1 MKKLT
6 FLFAAMLGCFIM
18 NAQQFVSTEPSNKNV
33 IIEEF
38 TGRNCGYCP
47 DGHAIANQICAN
59 NPGRV
64 WAVNIHTGGFS
75 PTSYPNLNTN
85 PGNVYNAGFAV
96 SSYPAGCVN
105 RSQSTAVGRN
115 QWTSITNTQL
125 SQQAPVNVGGRAV
138 VNNDTREVSITV
150 ELYYTANSSES
161 TNYLTIFM
169 IQDSIM
175 GSQSGGSTFNP
186 GQVVN
191 GQYCHMH
198 VLRDVLTS
206 TWGDEVSPTTM
217 GTLITKT
224 YNYTV
229 PQSIGNP
236 NGVDVDMNN
245 INFIAFVTEKLQGPA
260 TRPVLN
266 VVELDKVYGSSE
278 PINPVVSGMEQVMNA
293 SCSQMKTFNFNLLNA
308 GLETL
313 TSVEFEI
320 NVNDVTIDEKWEGSL
335 ATNEQTP
342 LTFDME
348 VPFGTNNG
356 TIKITKANEEDYD
369 YSTNFVSICDEWIE
383 YPTTAATANVKVY
396 INQDQY
402 GEQTTWTLI
411 NSAGEVVASGGPY
424 SHLAGQGATQQHVE
438 SIKDLPTNEC
448 YKFTIFDSQDNG
460 ICCNYGDGWYKIK
473 VDGVTIVGEGQDNGN
488 FGGSASHQFSIFVS
502 DGVESNLESNI
513 NIYPNPAN
521 ELLFIEGENISFVQ
535 VYNALGQMVASTT
548 NSSDKMVVNVAS
560 LEQGVYVVRVV
571 SVDGSVSTKK
581 VSIAR

>member
-1 MKKLT
+1 MKKLIL
-6 FLFAAMLGCFIM
+6 LFAAMLGCFFV

-47 DGHAIANQICAN
+47 DGHAIANQICDN

-85 PGNVYNAGFAV
+85 AGNVYNAGFSV
-96 SSYPAGCVN
+96 TSYPAGCVN
-105 RSQSTAVGRN
+105 RSLATSVSRN
-115 QWTSITNTQL
+115 QWTSITNSQL
-125 SQQAPVNVGGRAV
+125 AQATPVNVDGRAV
-138 VNNDTREVSITV
+138 INKDTREVSITV
-150 ELYYTANSSES
+150 ELYYTDNSAES
-161 TNYLTIFM
+161 TNFLTIFM

-175 GSQSGGSTFNP
+175 GSQSGGSVYNP
-186 GQVVN
+186 AQVIN
-191 GQYCHMH
+191 GSYCHMH
-198 VLRDVLTS
+198 VLRDVLTA

-229 PQSIGNP
+229 PQSIGAP
-236 NGVDVDMNN
+236 NGVEVDMNN
-245 INFIAFVTEKLQGPA
+245 INFIAFVTEKVQGPA

-266 VVELDKVYGSSE
+266 VMELDKTYGSNE

-293 SCSQMKTFNFNLLNA
+293 SCTQVKTFNFDLLNA
-308 GLETL
+308 GTETL
-313 TSVEFEI
+313 TSVDFEI
-320 NVNDVTIDEKWEGSL
+320 SLGDVTINEKWEGSL
-335 ATNEQTP
+335 ASNEQTP
-342 LTFDME
+342 LTFDIE
-348 VPFGTNNG
+348 VPFGTSNG
-356 TIKITKANEEDYD
+356 TVKILKANEIDYE

-383 YPTTAATANVKVY
+383 CPTTESTANVKVY

-411 NSAGEVVASGGPY
+411 NSVGDVVASGGPY
-424 SHLAGQGATQQHVE
+424 AHLTGQGATQQHVE

-448 YKFTIFDSQDNG
+448 YKFTIYDAQNNG
-460 ICCNYGDGWYKIK
+460 ICCNYGEGWYKIK

-488 FGGSASHQFSIFVS
+488 FGASASHHFSILVS
-502 DGVESNLESNI
+502 DGVESNVESNI

-521 ELLFIEGENISFVQ
+521 ELIFIEGENISFVQ
-535 VYNALGQMVASTT
+535 VYNALGQVVASTPA
-548 NSSDKMVVNVAS
+548 SSDKMAVNVAS

-581 VSIAR
+581 VSITR